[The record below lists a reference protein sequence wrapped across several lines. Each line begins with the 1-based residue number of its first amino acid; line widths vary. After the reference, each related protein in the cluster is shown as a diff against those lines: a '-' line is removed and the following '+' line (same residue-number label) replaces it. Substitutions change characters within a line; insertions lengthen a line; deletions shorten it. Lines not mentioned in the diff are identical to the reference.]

1 MTPIVAKKVID
12 DEVVTYSAY
21 LASGNTQ
28 TCTAQG
34 FIYILSLRLWN
45 SYYAALM
52 ILYWFIVHYGWKE
65 NRMNIP
71 RLTNVIHSATDHN
84 RPWTCHPT
92 HSFWECTTIQEGSYA
107 RCAISRMAVLDPM
120 KWIANEVREEL
131 PIQTIV
137 MGILSSAL

>member
-1 MTPIVAKKVID
+1 MNCFLRSLITCVRSSTHFHLPRMTPIVAKKVID

-71 RLTNVIHSATDHN
+71 RLTNFIHSATDHN

-92 HSFWECTTIQEGSYA
+92 TLFGNV
-107 RCAISRMAVLDPM
+107 RLSR
-120 KWIANEVREEL
+120 KVRMRDMRFPVWL
-131 PIQTIV
+131 YSIR
-137 MGILSSAL
+137 